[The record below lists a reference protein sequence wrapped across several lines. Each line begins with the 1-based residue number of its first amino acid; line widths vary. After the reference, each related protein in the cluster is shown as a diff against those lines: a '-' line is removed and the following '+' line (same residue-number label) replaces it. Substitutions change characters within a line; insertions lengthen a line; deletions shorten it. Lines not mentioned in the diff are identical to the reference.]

1 MNYTLEELNNK
12 YNELKNTIEENNKK
26 IEGINIDIEEFEN
39 VIELINVH
47 GDINNQI
54 RICDEQINEL
64 RTFGNLKEKEIKDLQ
79 EKREFMSSIKEYLSS
94 FNALESK
101 EQQLE
106 TLNKELDKLKNQ
118 VKDLEKTNIK
128 KENIMSNLKEVCK
141 EKQEEIEKLNSEYNN
156 EIENTR
162 QNNIS
167 IIKNCRPLTIEMRKV
182 EERLKEL
189 EELEILT
196 KSQNEEKE
204 SLKQKQIEI
213 TKEFKKIIPNKKE
226 VLTSEEMFN
235 SYVVNKEQY
244 KENTSKKDLEQIN
257 NLINEIENYTKK
269 SEKKETPVVEKAE
282 PIKENNNIEQKE
294 EKTLA
299 DIIREY
305 QSVRNEL
312 DELTKNNPEDLNK
325 WIDLLQKQSALELE
339 IKQRTDDFNKKVEKK
354 QEDAQ
359 KKAEEIR
366 KEPAPV
372 ELTEKEKIEQNN
384 RKVFDDIIS
393 RRNLNNDDKYDLN
406 SSNKENTNSFINDV
420 QKLYEQKQEEDYQNA
435 KKMLGNDS
443 SMTLEDLRKKLN
455 LEIDPQTVNKVIDR
469 FEKDQ
474 KIDNPLTEEKIA
486 KMKEI
491 EEQVK
496 NKLNGIK
503 NEQKQE
509 EQTMPEEIKVEIKRI
524 SEIENDK
531 SNEVKKDSVGNVISI
546 EPEERVYQKR
556 VQEHEEELNKIFGNT
571 SEQEQILYVPKDED
585 IAVQEKESKPQ
596 MSNYERKKAVSRNRL
611 INELSNKK
619 EIEKKVK
626 RKTSKE
632 EYSKRRTKIG
642 TKIANILNGA
652 KQIPTKIDEFFSKE
666 PENVDELQERI
677 GRSR

>member
-1 MNYTLEELNNK
+1 MNYTIEELSNK
-12 YNELKNTIEENNKK
+12 YNELKNTVEENTKK

-39 VIELINVH
+39 VIELINIH

-54 RICDEQINEL
+54 RQCDEQINEL
-64 RTFGNLKEKEIKDLQ
+64 RTFGNLKEKEILELQ
-79 EKREFMSSIKEYLSS
+79 EKREFMSSIREYLNS

-118 VKDLEKTNIK
+118 VKNLEQINAK
-128 KENIMSNLKEVCK
+128 KEKIMSNLKEVCK
-141 EKQEEIEKLNSEYNN
+141 EKQEEIEKENNEYNI
-156 EIENTR
+156 EAENTR

-167 IIKNCRPLTIEMRKV
+167 VIKNCRPLTIEMRKV

-196 KSQNEEKE
+196 KSQNQEKE

-213 TKEFKKIIPNKKE
+213 TKEFKKIIPNSKD

-235 SYVVNKEQY
+235 SYVVNKKQY
-244 KENTSKKDLEQIN
+244 KENTSKKDLEKIN
-257 NLINEIENYTKK
+257 NLINEIENFTKK
-269 SEKKETPVVEKAE
+269 EEIIKEQPIVKTEE
-282 PIKENNNIEQKE
+282 PIKNEEPKE
-294 EKTLA
+294 ERTLA
-299 DIIREY
+299 RIISEY
-305 QSVRNEL
+305 QDVKKQLEDLAKNNST
-312 DELTKNNPEDLNK
+312 DLTKM
-325 WIDLLQKQSALELE
+325 IDLLQKQNQLELE
-339 IKQRTDDFNKKVEKK
+339 IKAKTTEFNEKVEQK
-354 QEDAQ
+354 QEETQ
-359 KKAEEIR
+359 KRTEEII
-366 KEPAPV
+366 KEQAPI

-443 SMTLEDLRKKLN
+443 SMTLEDLRKKLS
-455 LEIDPQTVNKVIDR
+455 LEIDPATVNKIIDR
-469 FEKDQ
+469 FEQDQ

-556 VQEHEEELNKIFGNT
+556 VQEHEDELNEIFGNT
-571 SEQEQILYVPKDED
+571 SEQEQILYVPKD
-585 IAVQEKESKPQ
+585 ITVQEKESEPQ
-596 MSNYERKKAVSRNRL
+596 MSNYERKKAESRNRL

-626 RKTSKE
+626 RKTTKE
-632 EYSKRRTKIG
+632 KYLGLRTKIG
-642 TKIANILNGA
+642 TKITNLRNSVDQFLSRG
-652 KQIPTKIDEFFSKE
+652 PENIDELE
-666 PENVDELQERI
+666 ERI

>member
-1 MNYTLEELNNK
+1 MNYTIEELSNK
-12 YNELKNTIEENNKK
+12 YNELKNTVEENTKK

-39 VIELINVH
+39 VIELINIH

-54 RICDEQINEL
+54 RQCDEQINEL
-64 RTFGNLKEKEIKDLQ
+64 RSFGNLKEKEILELQ
-79 EKREFMSSIKEYLSS
+79 EKREFMSSIREYLNS

-118 VKDLEKTNIK
+118 VKDLEQINAK
-128 KENIMSNLKEVCK
+128 KEKIMSNLKEVCK
-141 EKQEEIEKLNSEYNN
+141 EKQEEIEKENNEYNI
-156 EIENTR
+156 EAENTR

-167 IIKNCRPLTIEMRKV
+167 VIKNCRPLTIEMRKV

-196 KSQNEEKE
+196 KSQNQEKE

-213 TKEFKKIIPNKKE
+213 TKEFKKIIPNSKD

-235 SYVVNKEQY
+235 SYVVNKKQY
-244 KENTSKKDLEQIN
+244 KENTSKKDLEIIN
-257 NLINEIENYTKK
+257 NLINEIENFTKK
-269 SEKKETPVVEKAE
+269 EEIIKEQPIVKTEE
-282 PIKENNNIEQKE
+282 PIKNEEPKE
-294 EKTLA
+294 ERTLA
-299 DIIREY
+299 RIISEY
-305 QSVRNEL
+305 QDVKKQLEDLAKNNST
-312 DELTKNNPEDLNK
+312 DLTKM
-325 WIDLLQKQSALELE
+325 IDLLQKQNQLELE
-339 IKQRTDDFNKKVEKK
+339 IKAKTTEFNEKVEQK
-354 QEDAQ
+354 QEETQ
-359 KKAEEIR
+359 KRTEEII
-366 KEPAPV
+366 KEQAPI

-443 SMTLEDLRKKLN
+443 SMTLEDLRKKLS
-455 LEIDPQTVNKVIDR
+455 LEIDPATVNKIIDR
-469 FEKDQ
+469 FEQDQ

-491 EEQVK
+491 EEQV
-496 NKLNGIK
+496 NKELNETLNK
-503 NEQKQE
+503 DSESKEQPLTE
-509 EQTMPEEIKVEIKRI
+509 EKIAEM
-524 SEIENDK
+524 DK
-531 SNEVKKDSVGNVISI
+531 IAESVGNVISI

-596 MSNYERKKAVSRNRL
+596 MSNYERKKA
-611 INELSNKK
+611 K
-619 EIEKKVK
+619 EREKFFRQLEKQKIEKKVK
-626 RKTSKE
+626 RKTTKE
-632 EYSKRRTKIG
+632 KYSELRTKIG
-642 TKIANILNGA
+642 TKIANLMNRRG
-652 KQIPTKIDEFFSKE
+652 PENIDELE
-666 PENVDELQERI
+666 ERI

>member
-1 MNYTLEELNNK
+1 MNYTIEELSNK
-12 YNELKNTIEENNKK
+12 YNELKNTVEENTKK

-39 VIELINVH
+39 VIELINIH

-54 RICDEQINEL
+54 RQCDEQINEL
-64 RTFGNLKEKEIKDLQ
+64 RSFGNLKEKEILELQ
-79 EKREFMSSIKEYLSS
+79 EKREFMSSIREYLNS

-118 VKDLEKTNIK
+118 VKDLEQINAK
-128 KENIMSNLKEVCK
+128 KEKIMSNLKEVCK
-141 EKQEEIEKLNSEYNN
+141 EKQEEIEKENNEYNI
-156 EIENTR
+156 EAENTR

-167 IIKNCRPLTIEMRKV
+167 VIKNCRPLTIEMRKV

-213 TKEFKKIIPNKKE
+213 TKEFKKIIPNSKD

-235 SYVVNKEQY
+235 SYVVNKKQY
-244 KENTSKKDLEQIN
+244 KENTSKKDLEKIN
-257 NLINEIENYTKK
+257 NLINEIENFTKK
-269 SEKKETPVVEKAE
+269 EEIIKEQPIVKTEE
-282 PIKENNNIEQKE
+282 PIKNEETKE
-294 EKTLA
+294 ERTLA
-299 DIIREY
+299 RIISEY
-305 QSVRNEL
+305 QDVKKQLEDLAKNNST
-312 DELTKNNPEDLNK
+312 DLTKM
-325 WIDLLQKQSALELE
+325 IDLLQKQNQLELE
-339 IKQRTDDFNKKVEKK
+339 IKAKTTEFNEKVEQK
-354 QEDAQ
+354 QEETQ
-359 KKAEEIR
+359 KRTEEII
-366 KEPAPV
+366 KEQAPI

-443 SMTLEDLRKKLN
+443 SMTLEDLRKKLS
-455 LEIDPQTVNKVIDR
+455 LEIDPATVNKIIDR
-469 FEKDQ
+469 FEQDQ

-491 EEQVK
+491 EEQV
-496 NKLNGIK
+496 NKELNETLNK
-503 NEQKQE
+503 DSESKEQPLTE
-509 EQTMPEEIKVEIKRI
+509 EKIAEM
-524 SEIENDK
+524 DK
-531 SNEVKKDSVGNVISI
+531 IAESVGNVISI

-585 IAVQEKESKPQ
+585 IAVQEKESEPQ
-596 MSNYERKKAVSRNRL
+596 MSNYERKKA
-611 INELSNKK
+611 K
-619 EIEKKVK
+619 EREKFFRQLEKQKIEKKVK
-626 RKTSKE
+626 RKTTKE
-632 EYSKRRTKIG
+632 KYSELRTKIG
-642 TKIANILNGA
+642 TKIANLMNRRG
-652 KQIPTKIDEFFSKE
+652 
-666 PENVDELQERI
+666 PENVEELEERI

>member
-1 MNYTLEELNNK
+1 MNYTIEELSNK
-12 YNELKNTIEENNKK
+12 YNELKNTVEENTKK

-39 VIELINVH
+39 VIELINIH

-54 RICDEQINEL
+54 RQCDEQINEL
-64 RTFGNLKEKEIKDLQ
+64 RTFGNLKEKEILELQ
-79 EKREFMSSIKEYLSS
+79 EKREFMSSIREYLNS

-118 VKDLEKTNIK
+118 VKNLEQINAK
-128 KENIMSNLKEVCK
+128 KEKIMSNLKEVCK
-141 EKQEEIEKLNSEYNN
+141 EKQEEIEKENNEYNI
-156 EIENTR
+156 EAENTR

-167 IIKNCRPLTIEMRKV
+167 VIKNCRPLTIEMRKV

-213 TKEFKKIIPNKKE
+213 TKEFKKIIPNSKD

-235 SYVVNKEQY
+235 SYVVNKKQY
-244 KENTSKKDLEQIN
+244 KENTSKKDLEKIN
-257 NLINEIENYTKK
+257 NLINEIENFTKK
-269 SEKKETPVVEKAE
+269 EEIIKEQPIVKTEE
-282 PIKENNNIEQKE
+282 PIKNEEPKE
-294 EKTLA
+294 ERTLA
-299 DIIREY
+299 RIISEY
-305 QSVRNEL
+305 QDVKKQLEDLAKNNST
-312 DELTKNNPEDLNK
+312 DLTKM
-325 WIDLLQKQSALELE
+325 IDLLQKQNQLELE
-339 IKQRTDDFNKKVEKK
+339 IKAKTTEFNEKVEQK
-354 QEDAQ
+354 QEETQ
-359 KKAEEIR
+359 KRTEEII
-366 KEPAPV
+366 KEQAPI

-443 SMTLEDLRKKLN
+443 SMTLEDLRKKLS
-455 LEIDPQTVNKVIDR
+455 LEIDPATVNKIIDR
-469 FEKDQ
+469 FEQDQ

-596 MSNYERKKAVSRNRL
+596 MSNYERKKA
-611 INELSNKK
+611 K
-619 EIEKKVK
+619 EREKFFRQLEKQKIEKKVK
-626 RKTSKE
+626 RKTTKE
-632 EYSKRRTKIG
+632 KYSELRTKIG
-642 TKIANILNGA
+642 TKIANLMNRRG
-652 KQIPTKIDEFFSKE
+652 
-666 PENVDELQERI
+666 PENVEELEERI